1 MLTVFLLA
9 RIGQDGKTSL
19 LVSPI
24 NYDEVWLNH
33 LTVTAWLIINPII
46 IVGIILDTPMDW
58 KLVSILCCVT
68 HLRKSSALASLKLIC
83 LQDSLFSMV
92 GAFLYIA
99 SGSCVVDSLNNDA
112 GLAMGSL
119 AIITGNTTLSQKEFD
134 EISIQGLLC
143 CWMPHFWLESMQ
155 EEKCQRACGLI

>member
-24 NYDEVWLNH
+24 NLDEVWLNH

-58 KLVSILCCVT
+58 KL
-68 HLRKSSALASLKLIC
+68 
-83 LQDSLFSMV
+83 DSLFSMV

-99 SGSCVVDSLNNDA
+99 SGSCVVDSLKSDA

-119 AIITGNTTLSQKEFD
+119 SIITG
-134 EISIQGLLC
+134 IVMLLDATFLVGKYARREVPKSVRID
-143 CWMPHFWLESMQ
+143 MNGVL
-155 EEKCQRACGLI
+155 KI